1 MWRGRRGRGGQRLG
15 VGGERRRGGK
25 RRGGR
30 KRGRGEEVKDEEE
43 VGEWRRRRVGGEG
56 RKKTRRGGG
65 GGRGRGKK
73 RRRFDAFMVVFR
85 PIHSI
90 KSCPPPLRLVC

>member
-1 MWRGRRGRGGQRLG
+1 MEEETGRRGR
-15 VGGERRRGGK
+15 EK
-25 RRGGR
+25 
-30 KRGRGEEVKDEEE
+30 KDEE
-43 VGEWRRRRVGGEG
+43 GGG
-56 RKKTRRGGG
+56 PGG